1 MLECGGMVKSLAQNM
16 EKLFLLRAITFGSR
30 RKGIICIVIAR
41 IGNLNV
47 CGIGLPK
54 IQ

>member
-1 MLECGGMVKSLAQNM
+1 MLECGGMAESLSQNM
-16 EKLFLLRAITFGSR
+16 EKLLLLRAIAFGSC
-30 RKGIICIVIAR
+30 RKGVRCIVVAR
-41 IGNLNV
+41 MGDLNV